1 MGTTVAQAEDEVT
14 TPAAAPPAD
23 PPIEASAVV
32 EQIEELLNQLRGVTD
47 TPQTNRQR
55 RSLDKTAKL
64 RGDALLR
71 VLGKI
76 AKELVNIK
84 LAIQRQGRKARRGKS
99 SSIRKNQK
107 GKSKKRKGKSKN
119 KKNKGKKKKNRNG
132 KARKGKK
139 QRGKNKKKKGQNKKT
154 NKAK

>member
-1 MGTTVAQAEDEVT
+1 M
-14 TPAAAPPAD
+14 
-23 PPIEASAVV
+23 AS
-32 EQIEELLNQLRGVTD
+32 
-47 TPQTNRQR
+47 

-84 LAIQRQGRKARRGKS
+84 LAIQRQGRNARRGKS
-99 SSIRKNQK
+99 SPIRKNKK
-107 GKSKKRKGKSKN
+107 GKSKNRKGKAKN

-139 QRGKNKKKKGQNKKT
+139 LRGENKKKKKGQNKKT
-154 NKAK
+154 NKAKKDKTNKRG